1 MGKTPKKAAPGG
13 DERNLYNRRPL
24 KATTAASKASE
35 TNLHKRQRE
44 SESSNRAKLSGIQ
57 KKIPQGQR
65 KKFQEKVHVATKL
78 DLNRIAKPVGRPRS
92 SSKEKKLVAPEKP
105 PEASNPASMQPES
118 VESEVTA
125 EVTVRNEDAQKDA
138 SKDKQES
145 VKECVDQAPSEP
157 AAKEQENGT
166 SKETV
171 EEEGTEGQEAPSE
184 TIEIKQ
190 VDDYEEIDLTLS
202 YETEDSS
209 AKAQEMK
216 PTINESNDESKE
228 ELPLAEVKSDVTE
241 KEDLQSESQT
251 DTESFSVE
259 VLESTISEVS
269 EVSEIVLQN
278 DAEKEKEKEKEEK
291 EVEKEKEK
299 PVEIAKETDVSF
311 VSYDPAI
318 MLKDVQIKLN
328 DCMKE
333 NSKLFETSSAEHDT
347 LTQPRRDS
355 MSFGKTLRSM
365 SGRRSL
371 SRMRHV
377 TLREHRYSP
386 NNSMFVN
393 TSMASLPSDETEDF
407 KILRYSIGLS
417 DPMSATNGSQTERK
431 RKHDGEEWSSLK
443 KQKTESENSLLNTSI
458 SLLKGLRRPI
468 QVSTPVS
475 EMKFQSGKLDLTDE
489 ESNKSIDENAKKWCI
504 IM

>member
-1 MGKTPKKAAPGG
+1 M
-13 DERNLYNRRPL
+13 
-24 KATTAASKASE
+24 
-35 TNLHKRQRE
+35 
-44 SESSNRAKLSGIQ
+44 AKLSGIQ
-57 KKIPQGQR
+57 KKIPQGQ
-65 KKFQEKVHVATKL
+65 KKNFQGKIPVASKL
-78 DLNRIAKPVGRPRS
+78 DLNRIAKPVGRPPN
-92 SSKEKKLVAPEKP
+92 SSKEKKLVVPEK
-105 PEASNPASMQPES
+105 PEASNSASMRPES
-118 VESEVTA
+118 MELEVTA
-125 EVTVRNEDAQKDA
+125 EVTVQNEDAQKDV

-145 VKECVDQAPSEP
+145 VKECVDQAPPEP
-157 AAKEQENGT
+157 VAKEQENGT
-166 SKETV
+166 SKGTV
-171 EEEGTEGQEAPSE
+171 EEERTEGQEALSE

-190 VDDYEEIDLTLS
+190 VDEHEENDMILS
-202 YETEDSS
+202 YETEDSPV
-209 AKAQEMK
+209 KAQEMK
-216 PTINESNDESKE
+216 PPINESNDESKE
-228 ELPLAEVKSDVTE
+228 ELPLAEAKSDVIE

-251 DTESFSVE
+251 DTESLSVE
-259 VLESTISEVS
+259 VLESTTSEVS
-269 EVSEIVLQN
+269 EVSEIVSQN
-278 DAEKEKEKEKEEK
+278 DEEKEKEKEKEKEEK
-291 EVEKEKEK
+291 EKEEKEKEK
-299 PVEIAKETDVSF
+299 LVAIAKETDVSF

-347 LTQPRRDS
+347 LTQPPKDS

-417 DPMSATNGSQTERK
+417 DPMSATNGSSTEKK
-431 RKHDGEEWSSLK
+431 RKHDGEEWSSALK

-489 ESNKSIDENAKKWCI
+489 ESNKSMNENAKKWCI

>member
-65 KKFQEKVHVATKL
+65 KSFQGKVRVATKL
-78 DLNRIAKPVGRPRS
+78 DLSRIAKPVGRPRG
-92 SSKEKKLVAPEKP
+92 SSKEKKLVVPEE
-105 PEASNPASMQPES
+105 PEASNSASMQPES

-125 EVTVRNEDAQKDA
+125 EVTVQSEDVQKDT
-138 SKDKQES
+138 SKDKLETI
-145 VKECVDQAPSEP
+145 KECVDQALPEP
-157 AAKEQENGT
+157 APKEQENGT

-171 EEEGTEGQEAPSE
+171 EEERTKGQEAPSD
-184 TIEIKQ
+184 TIETKQ
-190 VDDYEEIDLTLS
+190 VDEHEENDITLN
-202 YETEDSS
+202 YETEDGPT
-209 AKAQEMK
+209 KAQEMK
-216 PTINESNDESKE
+216 PTINETNDESKE
-228 ELPLAEVKSDVTE
+228 DLPLAEAKSDVIE

-259 VLESTISEVS
+259 ILESTTSEVS

-278 DAEKEKEKEKEEK
+278 DAEKEKEKE
-291 EVEKEKEK
+291 VEKEKEK
-299 PVEIAKETDVSF
+299 EKPGEVANETNVSF

-333 NSKLFETSSAEHDT
+333 NSKLFEASNAELDT
-347 LTQPRRDS
+347 LTQPPRDS

-417 DPMSATNGSQTERK
+417 DPMSATNGSQADRK
-431 RKHDGEEWSSLK
+431 RKLDAEEWSSSIK

-489 ESNKSIDENAKKWCI
+489 ESNKSMNENAKKWCS